1 MERLPEKIDSKFRF
15 VLLAAL
21 RAEQMMQ
28 GSKPRVEDAR
38 SKPSKLGMREVMKDL
53 VEWEY
58 GPRPEAEDD
67 ESEAAEAA
75 EA

>member
-28 GSKPRVEDAR
+28 GSKPRVEDTRA
-38 SKPSKLGMREVMKDL
+38 KPSKLGMREVMKEL

-58 GPRPEAEDD
+58 GPRPEPET
-67 ESEAAEAA
+67 EAGEAQEP